1 MLRFRSVLLL
11 FALPLAAC
19 SKDAASRAGDSA
31 AAASSAS
38 ASGGD
43 HDLENVQS
51 YELTMER
58 IDRMY
63 AAQRNMALRMKDMSP
78 AEREAFRNQDAADPN
93 ASIDDLARKFDS
105 NPAMRGAIRDAG
117 LSTREFALGMF
128 AMFQSSMAAAV
139 LQQRPKDNADSLIR
153 EMKANPKNV
162 RFIQEHQAE
171 LTKKQKDMEAEM
183 KRLGVASEG

>member
-1 MLRFRSVLLL
+1 MLRPRSVLLL
-11 FALPLAAC
+11 VALPLAAC
-19 SKDAASRAGDSA
+19 SKDAASRAGDSTVA
-31 AAASSAS
+31 ATPASSS
-38 ASGGD
+38 GD

-63 AAQRNMALRMKDMSP
+63 AAQRNMALKMKDMSP
-78 AEREAFRNQDAADPN
+78 AEREAFQNQDAADPN

-153 EMKANPKNV
+153 EMKANPANV

-183 KRLGVASEG
+183 KRLGVSSES